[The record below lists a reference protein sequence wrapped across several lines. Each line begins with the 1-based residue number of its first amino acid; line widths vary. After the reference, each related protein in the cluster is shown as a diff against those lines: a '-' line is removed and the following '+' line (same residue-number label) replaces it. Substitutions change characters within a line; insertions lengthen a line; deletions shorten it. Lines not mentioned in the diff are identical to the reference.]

1 MTILSS
7 RHPKNL
13 TDSLLREKY
22 PIYPTLGIVSVWV
35 GAISALSLMPID
47 PFPAG
52 ALFDSAVALT
62 IGIAFPVILG
72 FFRNPQTILR
82 IENILVLSPIY
93 WLLLDL
99 LQGSYDLV
107 SVSREGIEGAF
118 ISIALFVSGVWL
130 ASNSKSWQLPKPLL
144 ESTNYSLDEKITFK
158 LILIFFSLGIFKYAY
173 ACGFNPMTMLFYVG
187 QSRWNAPWSR
197 GMLGGWDAFL
207 DHLGYFGFLLPTLTL
222 ILFLQYKKLNFQV
235 NFSIILCVIM
245 VAFLSHGGGR
255 RIVGVV
261 IGAALIYGFIQL
273 KKVKIWHFFIAL
285 SMTGLLLFFMQ
296 LMVEYRGVGFQQIYK
311 TGEIELIRDK
321 LHVDD
326 NFLRL
331 SQVIDLIP
339 KQYPFVYQKQIVYIL
354 VRPIPRV
361 FWPGK
366 PINAGFDLTSAVGL
380 SGLSLSSSV
389 MGELYLT
396 WGYIFVF
403 IGGWFYGKLAKM
415 ISPLLIQERSSA
427 KLVYCLSSMTLF
439 AGVRSMLDLV
449 LMSYALIAWVMV
461 SNLILFKQ
469 AQNQDII
476 EDKD

>member
-7 RHPKNL
+7 PHPKNPS
-13 TDSLLREKY
+13 DSLLREKY
-22 PIYPTLGIVSVWV
+22 PIYPTLGIVSVWI

-62 IGIAFPVILG
+62 IGIAFPPILG

-107 SVSREGIEGAF
+107 PVSREGIEGAF
-118 ISIALFVSGVWL
+118 IAIALFVSGVWL
-130 ASNSKSWQLPKPLL
+130 ASNSKSWQLPQPLL
-144 ESTNYSLDEKITFK
+144 KSTNYSLDEKITFK

-207 DHLGYFGFLLPTLTL
+207 DHLSYFGYLLPTLNL

-235 NFSIILCVIM
+235 IFSIILSVIM

-255 RIVGVV
+255 RIIGVV
-261 IGAALIYGFIQL
+261 IGSALIYGFIQL
-273 KKVKIWHFFIAL
+273 KKVKIWHFFLAL

-296 LMVEYRGVGFQQIYK
+296 LMVEYRGVGFQQIYN
-311 TGEIELIRDK
+311 TGKIELRRDK

-331 SQVIDLIP
+331 SQIIDLVP
-339 KQYPFVYQKQIVYIL
+339 AKYSFVYHKQIVYVI

-361 FWPGK
+361 FWPSK
-366 PINAGFDLTSAVGL
+366 PIDAGFDLTSAVGK
-380 SGLSLSSSV
+380 SGVSLSSSV
-389 MGELYLT
+389 IGELYLT

-403 IGGWFYGKLAKM
+403 IGGCLYGILAKM
-415 ISPLLIQERSSA
+415 TSPLLLKEQNSA
-427 KLVYCLSSMTLF
+427 RLVYSLSSMTLF
-439 AGVRSMLDLV
+439 AGIRSMLDLV
-449 LMSYALIAWVMV
+449 LMSYALIAWV
-461 SNLILFKQ
+461 LIANVVVLRQQK
-469 AQNQDII
+469 NMEITD
-476 EDKD
+476 